1 MNYKICGGKLLVDD
15 GTKICIREEDL
26 FIREGR
32 ISFKPFEEHETY
44 EEVDAR
50 RRLVMPGLI
59 NMHTHVYMT
68 LMRNYADDVPFGEW
82 LFERMMPVE
91 DNMDPES
98 AYWTT
103 LLGCMEMIRT
113 GTTCFMDMHMFCRKT
128 PLAVSQ
134 AGMRAF
140 IGRGLVGEDLFT
152 DGERRFREA
161 LEEKSEFES
170 NLLQFVL
177 APHAIYTCS
186 PKLLRQVA
194 EKSRELSM
202 LRQIHLSESKTE
214 LEDCLKK
221 YGKTPV
227 QLLKDSD
234 FLEEAILAHCVQMQE
249 GDLALIAQ
257 SRASIVTN
265 PASNAKLGNGFAPVS
280 EILSHGINLCIGTD
294 GAGSNNTLNLFREMA
309 LLSLIHKGIRE
320 DPTALPARTVLRAA
334 TVDAAKALKRE
345 GTLGVIAE
353 GAAADL
359 IFLDLDSV
367 SMFPNTNILSA
378 LCYSANGSEVSSVMI
393 DGRFVMKNGQM
404 LTIDTERV
412 YYEVQKAADR
422 YLS

>member
-1 MNYKICGGKLLVDD
+1 MNYKICGGRLLVDD

-152 DGERRFREA
+152 DGERRFKEA
-161 LEEKSEFES
+161 MEEKAEFES
-170 NLLQFVL
+170 DLLKFVL

-186 PKLLRQVA
+186 PRLLRQVS

-227 QLLKDSD
+227 QLLKDAD
-234 FLEEAILAHCVQMQE
+234 FLEETILAHCVQMQE

-265 PASNAKLGNGFAPVS
+265 PASNAKLGNGFAPVD

-309 LLSLIHKGIRE
+309 LLSLIHKGILK

-367 SMFPNTNILSA
+367 SMFPNTNVLSA

-393 DGRFVMKNGQM
+393 DGRFVMRNGQM